1 MIPFITI
8 ISCEGIMATSFNG
21 HDRIQKMGHLLF
33 LLIAIV
39 IFPFW
44 FIAKMPVNKKI
55 KKSKKTKDKTKDET
69 P

>member
-1 MIPFITI
+1 
-8 ISCEGIMATSFNG
+8 MATSFNG